1 MIFDIYHV
9 LIYQPILNVL
19 VFFYK
24 TIAFYDFGLAI
35 IFSTIFIRLIMYPIF
50 HKSTKHGMMMQK
62 IQPKIEKIRELH
74 KEDKEKQLKATV
86 ELYREH
92 GINPMSG
99 ILLLFVQ
106 LPFLIALYQIFFQ
119 KITPEILSA
128 GLYSF
133 VSPPTGSFNTSFLG
147 LINLE
152 QSSILMVSLAAI
164 LQYFQGKM
172 MLPKIEKGRKLSTPE
187 SVGRQMVYFA
197 PLITLLIFWNMPAAI
212 SLYWAVSVTF
222 SIFQQ
227 IIINRQFNPNP
238 NEEPGKFRKKTD

>member
-1 MIFDIYHV
+1 
-9 LIYQPILNVL
+9 
-19 VFFYK
+19 
-24 TIAFYDFGLAI
+24 
-35 IFSTIFIRLIMYPIF
+35 
-50 HKSTKHGMMMQK
+50 MQK
-62 IQPKIEKIRELH
+62 IQPKIEKIKELH
-74 KEDKEKQLKATV
+74 KKDKEKQLKATM
-86 ELYREH
+86 EMYREH

-99 ILLLFVQ
+99 IFLLFVQ

-119 KITPEILSA
+119 KITPEVLST

-133 VSPPTGSFNTSFLG
+133 VSPPGSFNTSFLG

-187 SVGRQMVYFA
+187 SVGRQMVYLA
-197 PLITLLIFWNMPAAI
+197 PILTLLIFMNMPAAI
-212 SLYWAVSVTF
+212 SLYWAVSVAF

-227 IIINRQFNPNP
+227 IIINRQLNS
-238 NEEPGKFRKKTD
+238 NEKPGKLRKEPN

>member
-1 MIFDIYHV
+1 MIFDIYNI

-35 IFSTIFIRLIMYPIF
+35 VFSTIFIRLLLYPIF
-50 HKSTKHGMMMQK
+50 HKSTKHSLIMQK
-62 IQPKIEKIRELH
+62 IQPKIEKIKELH
-74 KEDKEKQLKATV
+74 KKDKEKQLKATM
-86 ELYREH
+86 EMYREH

-99 ILLLFVQ
+99 IFLLFVQ

-119 KITPEILSA
+119 KITPEVLST

-133 VSPPTGSFNTSFLG
+133 VSPPGSFNTSFLG

-187 SVGRQMVYFA
+187 SVGRQMVYLA
-197 PLITLLIFWNMPAAI
+197 PILTLLIFMNMPAAI
-212 SLYWAVSVTF
+212 SLYWAVSVAF

-227 IIINRQFNPNP
+227 IIINRQLNS
-238 NEEPGKFRKKTD
+238 NEKPGKLRKEPN

>member
-1 MIFDIYHV
+1 MISDIYHI

-19 VFFYK
+19 VGFYK
-24 TIAFYDFGLAI
+24 TVAFYDFGLAI
-35 IFSTIFIRLIMYPIF
+35 IFSTIFIRLVLYPVF
-50 HKSTKHGMMMQK
+50 HKSAKHQLVMQK
-62 IQPKIEKIRELH
+62 IQPKIEKLKELH
-74 KEDKEKQLKATV
+74 KEDKEKQLKATMD
-86 ELYREH
+86 LYREH

-99 ILLLFVQ
+99 IFLLFVQ

-119 KITPEILSA
+119 KITPEVLSA

-133 VSPPTGSFNTSFLG
+133 VSPPENFTTSFLG

-152 QSSILMVSLAAI
+152 QNSILMVGLAAI

-172 MLPKIEKGRKLSTPE
+172 MLPKIEKGRKPSTAE

-197 PLITLLIFWNMPAAI
+197 PVLTFIIFVNMPAAI

-227 IIINRQFNPNP
+227 IVINRQLKS
-238 NEEPGKFRKKTD
+238 NEESGNIRKKPD

>member
-9 LIYQPILNVL
+9 LIYQPILNIL
-19 VFFYK
+19 VGFYK
-24 TIAFYDFGLAI
+24 TIAFYDFGLAV
-35 IFSTIFIRLIMYPIF
+35 IFSTIFIRLLLYPIF
-50 HKSTKHGMMMQK
+50 NKSAKHQLVMQK
-62 IQPKIEKIRELH
+62 IQPKIEKLKELH
-74 KEDKEKQLKATV
+74 KENKEKQLKATMD
-86 ELYREH
+86 LYREH

-99 ILLLFVQ
+99 IFLLFLQAPV
-106 LPFLIALYQIFFQ
+106 LIALFMIFSN
-119 KITPEILSA
+119 KLTPEVLSS
-128 GLYSF
+128 LYSF
-133 VSPPTGSFNTSFLG
+133 ITAPANINTSFLG

-197 PLITLLIFWNMPAAI
+197 PFLTLLIFMNMPAAI

>member
-1 MIFDIYHV
+1 MISQIYNV

-19 VFFYK
+19 MVFYN
-24 TIAFYDFGLAI
+24 TIAFYDFGMAI
-35 IFSTIFIRLIMYPIF
+35 IFSTIFIRLILYPIF
-50 HKSTKHGMMMQK
+50 HKSAKHQLVMQK
-62 IQPKIEKIRELH
+62 IQPKLEKVKELY
-74 KEDKEKQLKATV
+74 KKDKEKQLKATM
-86 ELYREH
+86 ELYKEH

-119 KITPEILSA
+119 KITPEVLSA

-133 VSPPTGSFNTSFLG
+133 VSPPTTFNTSFLG

-187 SVGRQMVYFA
+187 SVGRQMIYLA
-197 PLITLLIFWNMPAAI
+197 PILTFIIFMYMPAAI
-212 SLYWAVSVTF
+212 SLYWAVSVAF

-227 IIINRQFNPNP
+227 EIISRQLKT
-238 NEEPGKFRKKTD
+238 NEESGNIRKKTD